1 MLFDGEPGLASVKT
15 QKEIFQKCNQL
26 KVYANASFKR
36 NMAERAVKELKI
48 RLSIKLDLEGTALL
62 FLLLLLLLLVPKIT
76 FFYVCAA
83 GKPLSAWKT
92 YLPTVVDSINFT
104 RPSERNS
111 LDILIQYFTSPTVT
125 IPHMKKCFKFDINE
139 RVLIDLTPNLRRN
152 LSYKYSLYFGKILK
166 T

>member
-62 FLLLLLLLLVPKIT
+62 FLLLLLVPKIT
-76 FFYVCAA
+76 LFYVFVLQENLCPH
-83 GKPLSAWKT
+83 GEHIYPQ
-92 YLPTVVDSINFT
+92 
-104 RPSERNS
+104 S
-111 LDILIQYFTSPTVT
+111 LIRLTLHDPA
-125 IPHMKKCFKFDINE
+125 NE
-139 RVLIDLTPNLRRN
+139 IVLT
-152 LSYKYSLYFGKILK
+152 F
-166 T
+166 